1 MTELAHTYIGNWIS
15 NSGLGERVEQ
25 ARTEGICLEVY
36 LDQID
41 SLKGRIHAKS
51 TSGKVVG
58 IIKNE
63 WSLTGEMSSKQSGVS
78 CSLFIWKRKDGAEF
92 HGRG

>member
-1 MTELAHTYIGNWIS
+1 MVS

-25 ARTEGICLEVY
+25 ARTESICLEVY

-41 SLKGRIHAKS
+41 SLKGRIHA

-58 IIKNE
+58 IIKDVVVSN
-63 WSLTGEMSSKQSGVS
+63 WEMSSKQSGVS
-78 CSLFIWKRKDGAEF
+78 CSLFIWKRK
-92 HGRG
+92 R